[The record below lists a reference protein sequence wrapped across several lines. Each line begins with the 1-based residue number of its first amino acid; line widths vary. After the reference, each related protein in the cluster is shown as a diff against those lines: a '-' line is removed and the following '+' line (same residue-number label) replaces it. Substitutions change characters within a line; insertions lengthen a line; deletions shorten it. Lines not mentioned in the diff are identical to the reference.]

1 MAQSTKAG
9 RNFGP
14 VDIGREAYEITSA
27 DSLKSSVS
35 VSENDHFH
43 TKLIEISQLLWLP
56 ESKSEEEKLRLLV
69 RAVELF
75 ESLAP
80 REGAEGML
88 ALQMVGTHHAA
99 LECLRR
105 AMIPGQL
112 LPALEHNLRMAEK
125 MMLLF
130 AKQLE
135 TLNRHRGKGQQ
146 KVTVEHVNV
155 EAGGQAIVG
164 SVETGRHATAKPQK
178 RKSKA
183 KLSGQSRRSLAEGAS
198 IAVKLSNTRTHEQ

>member
-1 MAQSTKAG
+1 MAQSSKAKQ
-9 RNFGP
+9 NFGP

-35 VSENDHFH
+35 VSENHHFH
-43 TKLIEISQLLWLP
+43 TKLLEISQLLWLP
-56 ESKSEEEKLRLLV
+56 ESKSEEERLRILV
-69 RAVELF
+69 QAVELF

-80 REGAEGML
+80 RDGAEGML

-105 AMIPGQL
+105 AMIPEQL
-112 LPALEHNLRMAEK
+112 LPASEHNLRMAEK
-125 MMLLF
+125 MMSLY

-146 KVTVEHVNV
+146 KMTVEYFNV

-164 SVETGRHATAKPQK
+164 SIETDRAATTKPQK
-178 RKSKA
+178 LKPKSK
-183 KLSGQSRRSLAEGAS
+183 LSRKAMAGLAENAPN
-198 IAVKLSNTRTHEQ
+198 AVKLSSTRTHEQ

>member
-14 VDIGREAYEITSA
+14 VDIGREAFEIASA
-27 DSLKSSVS
+27 ESLKSSVS
-35 VSENDHFH
+35 VSETEHLQI
-43 TKLIEISQLLWLP
+43 KLLEISQLLWLP
-56 ESKSEEEKLRLLV
+56 ESKSEEEKLRAVV

-80 REGAEGML
+80 RDGAEGML

-112 LPALEHNLRMAEK
+112 LPASEHNLRMAEK
-125 MMLLF
+125 MMSLY

-146 KVTVEHVNV
+146 KMTVEYVNV

-164 SVETGRHATAKPQK
+164 SVETGREAVAKPLK

-183 KLSGQSRRSLAEGAS
+183 KLSDQSRVGRAEGAS
-198 IAVKLSNTRTHEQ
+198 IAVKVSNTRTHEQ

>member
-1 MAQSTKAG
+1 MAQGSKAK

-43 TKLIEISQLLWLP
+43 TKLLEISQLLWLP
-56 ESKSEEEKLRLLV
+56 ESKSEEERLRVLV

-80 REGAEGML
+80 RDGAEGML

-99 LECLRR
+99 MECLRR

-112 LPALEHNLRMAEK
+112 IPALEHNLRMAEK
-125 MMLLF
+125 MMVLY

-146 KVTVEHVNV
+146 KMTVEYVNV

-164 SVETGRHATAKPQK
+164 SVETDHATTAKPK
-178 RKSKA
+178 KLRPKS
-183 KLSGQSRRSLAEGAS
+183 KLSGQLRTNLAEGAS
-198 IAVKLSNTRTHEQ
+198 IAVKSSNARTHEQ

>member
-1 MAQSTKAG
+1 MAQGSKAKG
-9 RNFGP
+9 NFGP
-14 VDIGREAYEITSA
+14 VQIGREPYEIAST

-43 TKLIEISQLLWLP
+43 TKLLEISQLLWLP
-56 ESKSEEEKLRLLV
+56 ESKSEEEKLKAVV

-80 REGAEGML
+80 RDGAEGML

-99 LECLRR
+99 MECLRR

-112 LPALEHNLRMAEK
+112 TPAREHNLRMAEK
-125 MMLLF
+125 MMVLYT
-130 AKQLE
+130 KQLE

-146 KVTVEHVNV
+146 KMTVEYVNV

-164 SVETGRHATAKPQK
+164 SVETDRSVTDKPKK
-178 RKSKA
+178 RKPRT
-183 KLSGQSRRSLAEGAS
+183 KLSGQSSVDPAENAS
-198 IAVKLSNTRTHEQ
+198 IKVKL